1 MRQNFQVEGE
11 NRELQWEKLQSP
23 FRLKLGEETLE
34 VVHHRPGFCLLGD
47 GRCLRYS
54 AVYQSAQ
61 QEWTLQWQGQPYVVK
76 LLRANRSGTAGGAQD
91 GLVKS
96 PMNGVVVKVS
106 AQAGDQVEAGQVIL
120 VLEAMKMENEVAA
133 PVAGKLS
140 RIEVGAGQV
149 VGAQQL
155 LFEVEPHVDRL

>member
-11 NRELQWEKLQSP
+11 SRELQWVRLQPP
-23 FRLKLGEETLE
+23 FQLQLGEDRVE

-54 AVYQSAQ
+54 AVFQSSQ

-76 LLRANRSGTAGGAQD
+76 ALRANRPGAAGGAQD

-106 AQAGDQVEAGQVIL
+106 ARAGDQVEAGQVIL

-140 RIEVGAGQV
+140 RIEVSAGQV

-155 LFEVEPHVDRL
+155 LFEVEPHVD

>member
-1 MRQNFQVEGE
+1 MRQNYLVEGE
-11 NRELQWEKLQSP
+11 SRTVIW
-23 FRLKLGEETLE
+23 ETLQLPFALQVGEQKVE
-34 VVHHRPGFCLLGD
+34 VVHHRPGFCLLAD

-54 AVYQSAQ
+54 AAFQSSQ

-76 LLRANRSGTAGGAQD
+76 VLRANRAGAAGGGAQD

-96 PMNGVVVKVS
+96 PMNGVVVKVT
-106 AQAGDQVEAGQVIL
+106 AQVGEQVQAGQVIL

-133 PVAGKLS
+133 PLAGKLS
-140 RIEVGAGQV
+140 RIEVSPGQV

-155 LFEVEPHVDRL
+155 LFEVHPDV

>member
-1 MRQNFQVEGE
+1 MRQIFQIEGE
-11 NRELQWEKLQSP
+11 SRELQWQKLQAP
-23 FRLKLGEETLE
+23 FVLQLGEEKVE

-47 GRCLRYS
+47 GRCIRYS
-54 AVYQSAQ
+54 GVYQSAQ

-76 LLRANRSGTAGGAQD
+76 VLRQSRSGAAGGAQD

-96 PMNGVVVKVS
+96 PMNGVVVKLAAS
-106 AQAGDQVEAGQVIL
+106 PGDSVEAGQVVL

-140 RIEVGAGQV
+140 RIEVSAGQV
-149 VGAQQL
+149 VGGQQL
-155 LFEVEPHVDRL
+155 LFEVQPHVD